1 MKRCAYCLRETEDTL
16 LVLAGYAAAFA
27 CGLDCFRGL
36 HRQVQEIEDT
46 YAHECLQARLEAD
59 WRAERARRARDSA
72 LAAITKMLP

>member
-46 YAHECLQARLEAD
+46 YAQECLRARLEAE
-59 WRAERARRARDSA
+59 WRTEQARRARASA
-72 LAAITKMLP
+72 LAAIARGSQ